1 VVDELGRL
9 PDGLPQPI
17 DDGAAEGLVGKALP
31 AVALASSAGGESRLD
46 LLTRPAVLF
55 TFPRA
60 GRPGTAPLGGWD
72 AWNAIPG
79 ARGCTPQACGFR
91 DLRDEFE
98 RQGHDI
104 FGVSTQPV
112 ADLVEIAGRL
122 HLPYALLSDSEGKLR
137 RELGLPMFVVQGVTL
152 LRRMTLF
159 LAGGRIRHV
168 LYPVFPPDQGAEQA
182 LQWMT
187 GEGRPGRL

>member
-1 VVDELGRL
+1 MDDDLGRL
-9 PDGLPQPI
+9 PEGLPEPI
-17 DDGAAEGLVGKALP
+17 DDGAADGLVGNALP
-31 AVALASSAGGESRLD
+31 AVALASSTGDELRLD

-55 TFPRA
+55 AFPRA
-60 GRPGTAPLGGWD
+60 GQPGTAPLGGWD

-104 FGVSTQPV
+104 FGISTQPV
-112 ADLVEIAGRL
+112 AELAEIAGRL
-122 HLPYALLSDSEGKLR
+122 HLPYALLSDDEGALR
-137 RELGLPMFVVQGVTL
+137 RELGLPTFVVQGVTL

-159 LAGGRIRHV
+159 VADGHIQHV
-168 LYPVFPPDQGAEQA
+168 LYPVFPPDQSAQQA
-182 LQWMT
+182 LRWLT
-187 GEGRPGRL
+187 